1 VTVTKFVMKDT
12 IEERMIKLQ
21 SAKKSAKGSS
31 TMEAQATAGSIHDDK
46 VNLKLDE
53 FDELFGIDGSLYPRS
68 ENDAT
73 DDMPEVKRKGNVRTK
88 VVKRSKTSKSKH
100 NCGLMMRGEDSD
112 EE

>member
-1 VTVTKFVMKDT
+1 VLLHSHHFVCLNISNIKSRPVTVTKFVMKDT

-21 SAKKSAKGSS
+21 SAKKTAKGST

-68 ENDAT
+68 EIYST
-73 DDMPEVKRKGNVRTK
+73 DDGPDVKRAKLT
-88 VVKRSKTSKSKH
+88 
-100 NCGLMMRGEDSD
+100 
-112 EE
+112 